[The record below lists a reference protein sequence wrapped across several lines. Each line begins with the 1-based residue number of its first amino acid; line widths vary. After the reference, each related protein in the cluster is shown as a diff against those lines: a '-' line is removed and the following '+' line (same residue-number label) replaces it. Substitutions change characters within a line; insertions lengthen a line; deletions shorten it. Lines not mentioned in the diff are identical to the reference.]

1 MNHFADFQ
9 FSIKSCLVLL
19 SIPLAIISVLSIVF
33 RQQPA
38 EKNIGDRGSF
48 LQHNFLKR
56 LQQYLSNKWLSLALI
71 SLVLVMALN
80 PIAKEV
86 SDLRNQVTTATGYF
100 DDLRWSYTA
109 SEMVRDRLNPY
120 RPDAFISTFIKD
132 FAAISPEGIKLD
144 AAPFVYPPN
153 VIPLILPLSYLSF
166 PTAEKVFLIV
176 NLIAVSFL
184 LYGGIVLVK
193 SHSKAIQAT
202 CLISCALL
210 FGVTYSLTLGNLAA
224 IVATLVVWTV
234 ILVQKNKNIWA
245 GILLGI
251 STIKPTTSIFFLPY
265 FLWKKRFSLVA
276 CSIVVSLIL
285 SGIGLLLTNDSIFK
299 FLTLFKSGKDIWS
312 NNYWNSIHTSY
323 TRIDL
328 EVVLARVF
336 PHSSLAVKLSFG
348 LCLAAIIS
356 SILFYLYKRQKKS
369 NSTDIALAEVSLIAC
384 LSTLAVYSQQ
394 QSTTILVLAIAFL
407 LNYLVTKIN
416 SQSLTRLEFCF
427 WCLGCTCLII
437 HTHLF
442 YNYFLYYFAT
452 ETPKMPYLLQI
463 TLASI
468 PNYAILGLMI
478 SLLFLAIS
486 SLRGT
491 KAKLKAN
498 STTKN

>member
-1 MNHFADFQ
+1 M
-9 FSIKSCLVLL
+9 
-19 SIPLAIISVLSIVF
+19 
-33 RQQPA
+33 
-38 EKNIGDRGSF
+38 
-48 LQHNFLKR
+48 KR
-56 LQQYLSNKWLSLALI
+56 LQLYLSNKWLSLALI

-120 RPDAFISTFIKD
+120 RADAFIRTFIKD

-153 VIPLILPLSYLSF
+153 VIPLILPLGYLSF

-202 CLISCALL
+202 CFISCALL

-251 STIKPTTSIFFLPY
+251 STIKPTASILFLPY

-299 FLTLFKSGKDIWS
+299 FLNLFKSGKDIWS

-348 LCLAAIIS
+348 LCLAAIIG